1 MTPHLSSCL
10 EVKAGRPGVR
20 QFDLQWA
27 LCLRLAP
34 STPGSPA
41 FGFGRRSAPPSASPP
56 GSPPAAT
63 PRIAG
68 EIGSFFAEVRI
79 DPLGQR
85 PAHPVHLQQILHA
98 GSADPARGPERVQ
111 QRPLAPRSHPVDF
124 VQGVLLHFGGAFGAV
139 GADGEA
145 VGFVA
150 QALEVAHSTAG
161 VRPTANG
168 LQVLR

>member
-41 FGFGRRSAPPSASPP
+41 FGLGRRSAPPSASPP

-63 PRIAG
+63 PRFAG
-68 EIGSFFAEVRI
+68 EARSFFAKVRI

-85 PAHPVHLQQILHA
+85 PAHPVHLQQVLHA
-98 GSADPARGPERVQ
+98 RPADSARAPERIH
-111 QRPLAPRSHPVDF
+111 QRPFAPWADAVDL
-124 VQGVLLHFGGAFGAV
+124 VQGVLFHLGAALGAV